1 MRMESS
7 KQSPGH
13 TIYFKTNVN
22 FFKTLTMKTLKSISC
37 YLILSLAL
45 SSFTSCDSDDD
56 NTTPP
61 ITPGVSVT
69 VANTFQSTTITS
81 GVETAIEDLFM
92 QPAGSLEATATIEN
106 AVEFPAY
113 LLGLYDIDIDQNTI
127 SFELVAQTG
136 DATYGDL
143 FRTLETGTF
152 DRYYFTFDEPQNVSG
167 FTSDNDSVTLRI
179 DSNSVLVVEIGAGF
193 NFNPGAS
200 FTITLN

>member
-1 MRMESS
+1 
-7 KQSPGH
+7 
-13 TIYFKTNVN
+13 
-22 FFKTLTMKTLKSISC
+22 MKTLKPIT
-37 YLILSLAL
+37 YFLILSLV
-45 SSFTSCDSDDD
+45 FTSLISCDSDDD
-56 NTTPP
+56 NTPSP
-61 ITPGVSVT
+61 ITAGISVT
-69 VANTFQSTTITS
+69 VANTFQSTTITN

-106 AVEFPAY
+106 AIEFPAY

-167 FTSDNDSVTLRI
+167 FTSDNDSVSLRI